1 MSQQPTLYD
10 HHNYSSINV
19 ICVTFVTN
27 CHRTC
32 IFNKKYIYLKIN
44 GHGLICEV
52 KKNMILYNS
61 EW

>member
-19 ICVTFVTN
+19 ICVTFVTNN

-52 KKNMILYNS
+52 KKKI
-61 EW
+61 